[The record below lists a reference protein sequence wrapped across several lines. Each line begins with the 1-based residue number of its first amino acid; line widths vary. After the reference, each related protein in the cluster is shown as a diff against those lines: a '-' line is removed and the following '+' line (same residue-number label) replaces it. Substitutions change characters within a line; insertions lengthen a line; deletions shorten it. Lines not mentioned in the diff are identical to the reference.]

1 MIVRVEENYKRV
13 GDENSLTIKRKGN
26 TYVKHVT
33 RKYDSIK
40 ELYNNKGELQGI
52 DIIEKTPDEIEAI
65 YNLENRTTI
74 VIIKDSKGRKFKGI
88 ARCMRTDTYIPTR
101 GYSIAYSRARI
112 KQDEDRIRRL
122 CK

>member
-13 GDENSLTIKRKGN
+13 GDENLLTIKRKGN

-52 DIIEKTPDEIEAI
+52 DII
-65 YNLENRTTI
+65 
-74 VIIKDSKGRKFKGI
+74 GRN
-88 ARCMRTDTYIPTR
+88 T
-101 GYSIAYSRARI
+101 
-112 KQDEDRIRRL
+112 
-122 CK
+122 

>member
-1 MIVRVEENYKRV
+1 MILLEE
-13 GDENSLTIKRKGN
+13 
-26 TYVKHVT
+26 
-33 RKYDSIK
+33 
-40 ELYNNKGELQGI
+40 
-52 DIIEKTPDEIEAI
+52 TPDEIEAI